1 MSSRVG
7 FMPSRREASKYI
19 FVFDGMV
26 NQTNSIQRHTPIFLL
41 LEITP
46 PPSPPHPPPPQHTHT
61 HTHTHPHTHTLFTSG
76 ALISQYFTHYT
87 FACFYLIYYFMTFIP
102 CFLIIIIIIIL
113 QSLIQKARKTK
124 QKFCTATSY
133 IFYVAENQLHNAILS
148 SAGGNSDSKTCQQ
161 RLECV

>member
-26 NQTNSIQRHTPIFLL
+26 NLKNSIQRHTPIFLL
-41 LEITP
+41 RVITP
-46 PPSPPHPPPPQHTHT
+46 PPSPPPPPPHT
-61 HTHTHPHTHTLFTSG
+61 HTHTLFTSG

-133 IFYVAENQLHNAILS
+133 IFYVAENQLHNATLS

-161 RLECV
+161 RLECVGM

>member
-26 NQTNSIQRHTPIFLL
+26 NQTNSI
-41 LEITP
+41 
-46 PPSPPHPPPPQHTHT
+46 
-61 HTHTHPHTHTLFTSG
+61 HTHTLFTSG

-133 IFYVAENQLHNAILS
+133 IFYVAENQLHNATLS

-161 RLECV
+161 RLECVGMYCNHSLG